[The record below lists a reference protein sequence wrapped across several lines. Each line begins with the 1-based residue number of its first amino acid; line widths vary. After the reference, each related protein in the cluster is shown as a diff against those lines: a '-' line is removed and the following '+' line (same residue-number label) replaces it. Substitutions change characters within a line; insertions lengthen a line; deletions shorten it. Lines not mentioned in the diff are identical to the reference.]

1 MFLTQD
7 GGFLNPITKLF
18 GLLMNL
24 IYDGISVIG
33 LGNIGVA
40 IIIFTIITRL
50 ILHPMTV
57 KQQKSSKI
65 MQFIQPEIKAIQ
77 KKYEGKEDQMSM
89 LQQQQEMKEVYEK
102 YGTSMTGG
110 CVQLLI
116 QLPIILALYRVIMNI
131 PAYVNVIKQYYINIV
146 EAIGGVESISKLQ
159 EFAKDNNLQNLVNQ
173 LQNFGVDKNL
183 AIGDQE
189 NLIIDFLY
197 KLNPTQWQGLLNSLS
212 ENVNVITENLD
223 IINHANTFLGLN
235 LATAPSM
242 YGLTLNPY
250 LLIPVLAFLSQYIAT
265 KFMQASTTPIAS
277 DDESSNQMNQTMKTM
292 NLMMPLMSAYFCYTF
307 ATGIGLYWIVSA
319 VLMTIQQVLI
329 QKQLNKLDM
338 DSLIAQNIEK
348 ANKKREK
355 KGLKPIDI
363 EKTISRVKKMDEIVE
378 KKEEEKSKRIEG
390 KEEKEQ
396 AADKYYFENE
406 NRDSLF
412 SKANMVAKYNEKQNK

>member
-33 LGNIGVA
+33 LGNIGIA

-65 MQFIQPEIKAIQ
+65 MQFIQPEIKSIQ
-77 KKYEGKEDQMSM
+77 KKYEGKDDQMSM
-89 LQQQQEMKEVYEK
+89 MQQQQEMKEVYEK

-131 PAYVNVIKQYYINIV
+131 PAYVNVVKQYYINIV
-146 EAIGGVESISKLQ
+146 DAIGGIDAISKLQ
-159 EFAKDNNLQNLVNQ
+159 EYAETNKLQNIVNQ
-173 LQNFGVDKNL
+173 VQNFGVEKKML
-183 AIGDQE
+183 VGEQE

-197 KLNPTQWQGLLNSLS
+197 KLNPTQLQNLLNNFS
-212 ENVNVITENLD
+212 ENLEVITDNLD
-223 IINHANTFLGLN
+223 KINHANTFLGLN
-235 LATAPSM
+235 LATAPSA
-242 YGLTLNPY
+242 YGFTLSPY
-250 LLIPVLAFLSQYIAT
+250 LLIPVLAFLSQYLAT
-265 KFMQASTTPIAS
+265 KFMQTNTTPMS
-277 DDESSNQMNQTMKTM
+277 NDEASNQMNQTMKTM
-292 NLMMPLMSAYFCYTF
+292 NLMMPLMSAYFCWTF

-319 VLMTIQQVLI
+319 VLMTIQQVII
-329 QKQLNKLDM
+329 QKQLSKLDI

-355 KGLKPIDI
+355 KGLKPIDV
-363 EKTISRVKKMDEIVE
+363 EKTISKVKKMDEIVE

-412 SKANMVAKYNEKQNK
+412 SKANMVAKFNDKQNK

>member
-77 KKYEGKEDQMSM
+77 KKYEGKDDQMSM

-159 EFAKDNNLQNLVNQ
+159 EFAKNNNLQNLVNQ

-223 IINHANTFLGLN
+223 RINHANTFLGFN

-319 VLMTIQQVLI
+319 VLMTVQQVLI
-329 QKQLNKLDM
+329 QKQLSKLDM

-378 KKEEEKSKRIEG
+378 KKEEEKSKKIEG